1 VEEFAKGPDYRLRC
15 WKVTSLCF
23 DEVVFLAKML
33 LLWDSLRGFG
43 LSGGGVVVSSLPRSR
58 SRIIVQISLPAQP

>member
-1 VEEFAKGPDYRLRC
+1 MEEFAKDPDRRLRY
-15 WKVTSLCF
+15 WKRTSLCF

-58 SRIIVQISLPAQP
+58 SRTVAQISRLAQP